1 MEIKES
7 RIPDVK
13 IIKPRIFEDDRG
25 YFFESYR
32 ESVLREAGVELSF
45 VQDNV
50 SASVKGTLRG
60 LHYQIVQP
68 QAKLIQCLKGEI
80 LDVAVDIRRSSP
92 TFGEHISYILSEE
105 NHHGLLI
112 PEGFAHGFSVLSEE
126 AVISYK
132 CSDYY
137 NKSGER
143 GILWNDPG
151 LNINW
156 QTEQPVLSEKD
167 RQNPL
172 FSSIKEEDLFI

>member
-1 MEIKES
+1 MKIKETG
-7 RIPDVK
+7 IPDVK
-13 IIKPRIFEDDRG
+13 IIKPRVFEDDRG
-25 YFFESYR
+25 CFFESYR
-32 ESVLREAGVELSF
+32 ESVLKEVGVDLRF

-50 SASVKGTLRG
+50 SVSVKGTLRG
-60 LHYQIVQP
+60 LHYQIEQP

-92 TFGEHISYILSEE
+92 TFGEHISYVLSEE
-105 NHHGLLI
+105 NHHGLFI
-112 PEGFAHGFSVLSEE
+112 PVGFAHGFSVLSNE

-143 GILWNDPG
+143 GIIWNDPG

-172 FSSIKEEDLFI
+172 LSSLKEEDLFI